1 MSQTDRLAL
10 IDWIK
15 ALASQLIV
23 WHHLAFYGPMS
34 DTVWP
39 HAPALMDWL
48 YSYARI
54 AVQAFLVAG
63 GFLAARSLERSTV
76 ALPRLLGRRYL
87 RLIRPYLAALVCAVA
102 AGWLARSIC
111 AHADVPPPPLPAQ
124 LAAHVV
130 LLQDVLGLGSVS
142 AGMWYVAIDFQ
153 LFALLALIVRGAR
166 SRAWLPCALLGSASL
181 FYFNRRPDLDVW
193 AVYFFGSY
201 SLGVLVAW
209 LPQGARRWLAATAI
223 LAVVAEALIVE
234 WRTRIAVAAV
244 TALLLSLPLR
254 LPRPAWVAWLAV
266 NSYAVFLIHYPVLVA
281 SGAVVHRWWPS
292 DAGANAAG
300 MAAAWLLSLAAG
312 SLLHRWTETPSPPA
326 AAPAPPLPPP
336 SPAPGDLRPSPQRS

>member
-1 MSQTDRLAL
+1 MSQTDRLAV

-39 HAPALMDWL
+39 HAPVLMHWL
-48 YSYARI
+48 FSYARI
-54 AVQAFLVAG
+54 AVQAFLVVG
-63 GFLAARSLERSTV
+63 GFLAARSLERRRV

-102 AGWLARSIC
+102 AGWFARTII
-111 AHADVPPPPLPAQ
+111 AHADVPQPPLLAQ

-166 SRAWLPCALLGSASL
+166 GWAWLPCALLGLASL
-181 FYFNRRPDLDVW
+181 LYFNRQPDLDVW

-209 LPQGARRWLAATAI
+209 LPQGTRRWLAASAI
-223 LAVVAEALIVE
+223 MLAVAAALTLE
-234 WRTRIAVAAV
+234 WRTRIAVAAA
-244 TALLLSLPLR
+244 TALLLALPLR
-254 LPRPAWVAWLAV
+254 LPRPDWVAWLAG
-266 NSYAVFLIHYPVLVA
+266 NSYAVFLIHYPVMVA
-281 SGAVVHRWWPS
+281 VGAVVYRLWPAN
-292 DAGANAAG
+292 AGANAAG

-312 SLLHRWTETPSPPA
+312 APLHRWTETSSPPGP
-326 AAPAPPLPPP
+326 APAPPPPP
-336 SPAPGDLRPSPQRS
+336 LSPAAAGPRPSPLKS